1 VSTLIIIVESTFQ
14 SDGLWQEH
22 QLKRSMYHF
31 ASSYTTSGSSGQGT
45 KSTLNATQ
53 QKSSSDPFFLKIEEE
68 LHDARRVQSHGQE
81 DDLRLAL
88 DMVISRVSELVRGHT
103 SFGSTRD

>member
-1 VSTLIIIVESTFQ
+1 
-14 SDGLWQEH
+14 
-22 QLKRSMYHF
+22 MYHF
-31 ASSYTTSGSSGQGT
+31 ASSYASPGSSSQGSKT
-45 KSTLNATQ
+45 STLNATQ

-88 DMVISRVSELVRGHT
+88 DMVISRVSELVRGND
-103 SFGSTRD
+103 SLRSTRD